1 MAQKSRKEQLIEK
14 VTSRLAEL
22 ELDLLIP
29 VENMSDEEFEELL
42 EEAIRL
48 REVLRA
54 LGNLD

>member
-1 MAQKSRKEQLIEK
+1 MSQKSRKEQLIEK